1 MYEVKDGS
9 RILRFDGELLGES
22 TSFRRG
28 SDRWIEFELYK
39 TLNGSYVLS
48 RVGVSL
54 VYHTASCPLVRRYG
68 LVEAAPKALRKD
80 ALPCEECE
88 PSRELPMVFPEK
100 NRTWAQVSED
110 PEAVLEAL
118 YKYDN
123 NNTRYLTKVAQRLLE
138 QASERDERI
147 EAVYRIETIP

>member
-9 RILRFDGELLGES
+9 RILRFEGELLGSS
-22 TSFRRG
+22 TSYRRG

-54 VYHTASCPLVRRYG
+54 VFHASTCSLVRRYG
-68 LVEAAPKALRKD
+68 LSEASPKTLHRD
-80 ALPCEECE
+80 ALPCEECD
-88 PSRELPMVFPEK
+88 PSRDLPIVYPEK
-100 NRTWAQVSED
+100 NRTWTQVSEE
-110 PEAVLEAL
+110 PEAVLDSL
-118 YKYDN
+118 YKYDS

-138 QASERDERI
+138 QASEKDSRI

>member
-9 RILRFDGELLGES
+9 RILRFEGELLGSS
-22 TSFRRG
+22 TSYRRG

-54 VYHTASCPLVRRYG
+54 VFHASTCSLVRRYG
-68 LVEAAPKALRKD
+68 LSEASPKALHRD
-80 ALPCEECE
+80 ALPCEECD
-88 PSRELPMVFPEK
+88 PSRDLPIVYPEK
-100 NRTWAQVSED
+100 NRTWTQVSEE
-110 PEAVLEAL
+110 PEAVLDSL
-118 YKYDN
+118 YKYDS

-138 QASERDERI
+138 QASEKDSRI